1 MVLGGDI
8 YYSNDGQIE
17 SLERVTKVHRRYIF
31 ANEHNSMMATV
42 LVLDW
47 RVTSMHFHIFVSR
60 LVHILITNS

>member
-17 SLERVTKVHRRYIF
+17 SREVTKVHRRYYFLPMNIIRYGDRVVSTGL
-31 ANEHNSMMATV
+31 A
-42 LVLDW
+42 
-47 RVTSMHFHIFVSR
+47 VTSMHFHIFVSR